1 MQNSGGQPNAAQNQI
16 TANFEDGHRSA
27 LHCFAVFTLRGALSD
42 IEHRNL
48 HRYVGFIEHQ
58 HGGRAGGDDYG
69 DSDGDDDEQHGGWA
83 GGDDSGVHCVHPP
96 ATEQHC
102 QFEPRELIDV
112 DTISSRITSQ
122 SLANIQ

>member
-1 MQNSGGQPNAAQNQI
+1 MQNSGGQPNAVQNQI
-16 TANFEDGHRSA
+16 TANFEDGHCSA

-42 IEHRNL
+42 IEHCDL
-48 HRYVGFIEHQ
+48 HCDVGFVEH
-58 HGGRAGGDDYG
+58 
-69 DSDGDDDEQHGGWA
+69 QHGGWA
-83 GGDDSGVHCVHPP
+83 GGDDYGDDDSDDNGVHCVHPP

-122 SLANIQ
+122 SLANIY

>member
-27 LHCFAVFTLRGALSD
+27 LHCFAVFSLSD
-42 IEHRNL
+42 IEHCDL
-48 HRYVGFIEHQ
+48 HCDVGFVEHQ
-58 HGGRAGGDDYG
+58 HGGWAGGDDYG
-69 DSDGDDDEQHGGWA
+69 DDDGDEQHGGWA
-83 GGDDSGVHCVHPP
+83 GGDDFGVHCVHPP

-122 SLANIQ
+122 SLANIY